1 MSVQQKVA
9 TRKVF
14 DQQGVLRMPGEIFA
28 YDPNAKKGPAKKGKK
43 RDKGIADIGSAKV
56 PSPTVVAAI
65 APSGPNPTQP
75 QALPPGSNQ
84 TIGGYTGPEGEQLV
98 AEGADV
104 QVEEGGASALSEPSA
119 LDDSIDDLKAKLASV
134 NDLVEL
140 DQLRAAETGGKS
152 RAGALKAIDDRK
164 AELDGG
170 AANPL
175 S

>member
-28 YDPNAKKGPAKKGKK
+28 YDTNAKKSPAKKGEK
-43 RDKGIADIGSAKV
+43 RDKGIADVGSAKV

-65 APSGPNPTQP
+65 APSGPSPTQP
-75 QALPPGSNQ
+75 QTLPPGSNQ
-84 TIGGYTGPEGEQLV
+84 TIGGYTGPQGEPLV

-104 QVEEGGASALSEPSA
+104 QVEEGGASALDDKKPTSKKA
-119 LDDSIDDLKAKLASV
+119 DKTLDDKAK
-134 NDLVEL
+134 N
-140 DQLRAAETGGKS
+140 
-152 RAGALKAIDDRK
+152 AL
-164 AELDGG
+164 
-170 AANPL
+170 